1 MFCHQ
6 YVSYL
11 QRDIGRE
18 KDKGRKKITF
28 CILTDRDR
36 EEKKEKKIMKKK
48 KRRKTDQ
55 GKRGRTRRFFFL
67 LVGILFFWF
76 CLFKFLPNDLY
87 QLQFANDHTLIN
99 PIVHKK
105 YKDVLHEYTI
115 NVIGLKG

>member
-18 KDKGRKKITF
+18 KDKERKKITF

-36 EEKKEKKIMKKK
+36 EEKKEKKIKKK

-55 GKRGRTRRFFFL
+55 GKRGNKEIFFFL